1 MKLNETVA
9 LLLGDNHPVITE
21 SVAVFEDNSC
31 ESEPCESEPMTSEPY
46 EVQVGVFVHNST
58 YKEVLV
64 NLAYLLH
71 TGMHKMTLKII
82 NSEL

>member
-31 ESEPCESEPMTSEPY
+31 ESEPLT
-46 EVQVGVFVHNST
+46 T
-58 YKEVLV
+58 YLQSQ
-64 NLAYLLH
+64 H
-71 TGMHKMTLKII
+71 
-82 NSEL
+82 